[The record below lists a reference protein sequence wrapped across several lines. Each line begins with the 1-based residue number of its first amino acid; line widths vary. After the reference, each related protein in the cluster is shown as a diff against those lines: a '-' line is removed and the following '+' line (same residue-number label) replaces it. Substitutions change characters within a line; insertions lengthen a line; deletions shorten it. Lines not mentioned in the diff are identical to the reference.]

1 MGFEIERVDVWV
13 GEIEDR
19 PGGLCDKLGAVMQ
32 AGANL
37 DFMIARPVAE
47 GPGKGVL
54 FVAPLHGPEQTRA
67 AEEVGLGKSHT
78 EVLRVEGPDRPGIA
92 AGLTCTLAK
101 AGINI
106 RGMSASVLSGRC
118 LFYIRFDSGD
128 DVIRAA
134 QILTRELA

>member
-1 MGFEIERVDVWV
+1 MGFDIERVDVWV

-19 PGGLCDKLGAVMQ
+19 PGGLCDKLGAVMR
-32 AGANL
+32 AGADL
-37 DFMIARPVAE
+37 DFMIARPLAE

-54 FVAPLHGPEQTRA
+54 FIAPLHGPDQAQA
-67 AEEVGLGKSHT
+67 AEEAGLSKSHI
-78 EVLRVEGPDRPGIA
+78 EVLRVEGPDRPGIG
-92 AGLTCTLAK
+92 AGITCTLAG

-106 RGMSASVLSGRC
+106 RGMSASVLGDRC